1 MKKTVIITG
10 GSDGLGKEIAKILK
24 DEYQVIILS
33 SNLEN
38 LRRTAEE
45 LKVDYFL
52 CDITDFNQCQ
62 KAVEEIIKKFGKIDV
77 LINNAG
83 IWIEGELEFNDYSR
97 IKRIIEVNLLGQIF
111 MTKVALPFMKKQKSG
126 AIIFI
131 NSVAGL
137 ESKAKRS
144 VYSATKWG
152 LRGFADSLNKELKE
166 FNIKIISIFPGK
178 MKTKLFEKAGIKKD
192 FSDAINPFY
201 CAKLVKFILEMHDEV
216 LIFQGGIKNI
226 NQ

>member
-1 MKKTVIITG
+1 MKKTVLITG
-10 GSDGLGKEIAKILK
+10 ASGGLGKEMAKILK
-24 DEYQVIILS
+24 NEYQVVILS

-38 LRRTAEE
+38 LQKTANE
-45 LKVDYFL
+45 LKVEYFL

-62 KAVEEIIKKFGKIDV
+62 KTVKEIIRKFGKIDV

-83 IWIEGELEFNDYSR
+83 VWLEGELNDNDYLK
-97 IKRIIEVNLLGQIF
+97 IKKTVEVNLLGQIF
-111 MTKVALPFMKKQKSG
+111 MTKVVIPFMKEQKSG
-126 AIIFI
+126 TIIFI

-144 VYSATKWG
+144 VYTSTKWG
-152 LRGFADSLNKELKE
+152 LKGFADSLNKELRD

-192 FSDAINPFY
+192 LLDAFDSIHT
-201 CAKLVKFILEMHDEV
+201 ARLIEFILKMPDDV
-216 LIFQGGIKNI
+216 LIFYGGIKNI